1 MRAQLDLI
9 SSAAAEEL
17 LTSSH
22 VPSSSPS
29 VRDPRS
35 AVYLSPAPALRRYA
49 PFFVPHQ
56 PTEEAETLPL
66 PQHLKVLIAVAF
78 FLNQCHVEVQCQ
90 VCPAGTLHPVQ
101 GFLESFAAGPGC
113 AARERGDTETHVIS
127 VGRASPGSQKQVKVL
142 LRPLSYSQPP
152 TRSLTLV
159 LSSQRPIHWTL
170 EGERLPP
177 RLSVRVEMAPASTMQ
192 ARGVALQVMQVPGL
206 PRRPRALLHW
216 SLERHSSISSLTHT
230 TLANRV
236 YIRLG
241 EDPTMPNVCRLQSL
255 FLSHN
260 YLITHLQPQEV
271 RGCVPWGH
279 GSDLEVHVIKLQS
292 AGSGICGSLQVEV
305 PVSVLPPVAHAGW
318 YKLVLILS
326 SAVPVNWAVTAEGLQ
341 GQISIY
347 SSNTVSPLY
356 PPEPDLSL
364 TSMLTPDLLT
374 THDLV
379 GWANRSGFPKVTS
392 YTEADLAN
400 RFVIRL
406 AGGGTERIQ
415 RLTWKIVSRKTGHG
429 KQHTRSTYK
438 EKLQGDWVLSLQSL
452 AVWPRGT
459 PRSGEGRQLRA
470 WLTQGGNETEEA
482 VSVQCIDG
490 QFSLAMDQGVLQ
502 SLSPPV
508 SAVTLRDPRCK
519 AHFNGSHFL
528 LVFPVISCG
537 TDAVM
542 EAEPRGVRYRNSV
555 LLWSS
560 KAPVGMW
567 NGTWEEPAD
576 QQIPQLIHFS
586 CLAVVPTP
594 PSAPQDTS
602 SLLWGEQKGQDMDL
616 GRSVAPLFSLQL
628 FVTEAFEQR
637 EMGPCVIM
645 ADNRVYVEVS
655 VTGMIRE
662 GVEVHSCVV
671 SPLSDPQANP
681 GWPVI
686 QDGCAFDPSLT
697 LSPEVAGRVRARV
710 GEETVKEEVRGERGE
725 AEEGRPADRV
735 RFSFVL
741 RPVYNNSIQFLHC
754 RLRQCEEGPQRVTSH
769 DSCHHGPALPTLIA
783 KPRNQQCKYRTLS
796 RPVLV
801 TQSFGLARLLAPSA
815 GQRAHKPNLKPLSK
829 SSLAKNSTGVDT
841 GPVVGIVFAA
851 FLIGISLMGALWC
864 IYTHTGVALPQ
875 RRGSLPE
882 TMDQTTASWNPPA
895 SQEQSNSSV

>member
-1 MRAQLDLI
+1 MYNI
-9 SSAAAEEL
+9 S
-17 LTSSH
+17 T
-22 VPSSSPS
+22 PPC
-29 VRDPRS
+29 
-35 AVYLSPAPALRRYA
+35 
-49 PFFVPHQ
+49 
-56 PTEEAETLPL
+56 TLP
-66 PQHLKVLIAVAF
+66 P
-78 FLNQCHVEVQCQ
+78 
-90 VCPAGTLHPVQ
+90 P
-101 GFLESFAAGPGC
+101 
-113 AARERGDTETHVIS
+113 
-127 VGRASPGSQKQVKVL
+127 
-142 LRPLSYSQPP
+142 PLSSD
-152 TRSLTLV
+152 S
-159 LSSQRPIHWTL
+159 
-170 EGERLPP
+170 
-177 RLSVRVEMAPASTMQ
+177 
-192 ARGVALQVMQVPGL
+192 
-206 PRRPRALLHW
+206 
-216 SLERHSSISSLTHT
+216 
-230 TLANRV
+230 
-236 YIRLG
+236 
-241 EDPTMPNVCRLQSL
+241 TMPNVCQLQSL

-260 YLITHLQPQEV
+260 YLIADLQPQEV
-271 RGCVPWGH
+271 RGCVPRGH

-318 YKLVLILS
+318 YKVVLILS

-356 PPEPDLSL
+356 PPEPDLTL

-406 AGGGTERIQ
+406 AGGGT
-415 RLTWKIVSRKTGHG
+415 
-429 KQHTRSTYK
+429 
-438 EKLQGDWVLSLQSL
+438 DWVPTLQSL

-459 PRSGEGRQLRA
+459 PRSGEGHQLRA
-470 WLTQGGNETEEA
+470 WLTQGGDEAEEA
-482 VSVQCIDG
+482 ISVQCLDG
-490 QFSLAMDQGVLQ
+490 QLSLAVDQGVLQ

-508 SAVTLRDPRCK
+508 SAVTLRDPRCE
-519 AHFNGSHFL
+519 AHSNGSHFL

-567 NGTWEEPAD
+567 NGTWGEPAD
-576 QQIPQLIHFS
+576 QWIPQLIHFS

-594 PSAPQDTS
+594 PSAPQ
-602 SLLWGEQKGQDMDL
+602 GQDMDL

-628 FVTEAFEQR
+628 FVTEGFEQR

-655 VTGMIRE
+655 VAGMIRE

-697 LSPEVAGRVRARV
+697 LSPEVGGGVRTRVR
-710 GEETVKEEVRGERGE
+710 EETVKEEVRGERGE

-769 DSCHHGPALPTLIA
+769 DGCRHGPALPTLIA

-796 RPVLV
+796 RPMLV
-801 TQSFGLARLLAPSA
+801 TQSLGLARLLAPSA

-829 SSLAKNSTGVDT
+829 LSPAKNSTGVDT

-875 RRGSLPE
+875 RRGSLLD
-882 TMDQTTASWNPPA
+882 TMDQTTASWTPPA
-895 SQEQSNSSV
+895 SLEQSNSSV